1 MCVMPLTG
9 ITGMM
14 KKMVMKRIPLFRTNW
29 ATVPHCPQCIRC
41 SVRIDPQTKKWSPMM
56 SIVFTCAESVP
67 RAWLRT
73 MARPGGPR
81 SLPLA
86 VLIQLL
92 RLFPGGLLTGADEFF
107 RVDLHLDHVPEILP
121 YRRRSEQLAIKLLTV
136 PAPVGVEVNRG
147 GSFGFVVFLVR
158 PVITRRPFIP
168 RRRNCPARGG
178 GR

>member
-92 RLFPGGLLTGADEFF
+92 RLLPGGLLTGADEIF
-107 RVDLHLDHVPEILP
+107 RRHQYPFVPHSFVARDLD
-121 YRRRSEQLAIKLLTV
+121 R
-136 PAPVGVEVNRG
+136 PAGALREDEK
-147 GSFGFVVFLVR
+147 
-158 PVITRRPFIP
+158 
-168 RRRNCPARGG
+168 
-178 GR
+178 